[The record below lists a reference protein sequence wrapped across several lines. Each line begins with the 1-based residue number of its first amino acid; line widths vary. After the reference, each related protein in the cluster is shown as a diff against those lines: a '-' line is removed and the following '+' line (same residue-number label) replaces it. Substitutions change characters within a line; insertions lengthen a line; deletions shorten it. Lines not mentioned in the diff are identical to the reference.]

1 VSTNNARTAGRGAT
15 PRGGGQIATSAVPDT
30 SAAGPVSKFS
40 RNLRIAM
47 IVLTVLGVA
56 LATYLTIVH
65 YAGLKPACTAGQ
77 SCIKVQTSYWSKL
90 DGVPVALLGLI
101 GYIGILI
108 SLVLPDREET
118 RAATLFLTL
127 IGVGFSGY
135 LTYREL
141 FSIHAVCEECATSA
155 VFLALLFIAAVTR
168 WILSPMPELDPEV
181 EVRPPRARSKAPARN
196 GNRR

>member
-1 VSTNNARTAGRGAT
+1 
-15 PRGGGQIATSAVPDT
+15 
-30 SAAGPVSKFS
+30 
-40 RNLRIAM
+40 M
-47 IVLTVLGVA
+47 IVLAVLGVA
-56 LATYLTIVH
+56 LASYLTIVH

-77 SCIKVQTSYWSKL
+77 SCIKVQTSVWSKL

-108 SLVLPDREET
+108 SLLLPDREET
-118 RAATLFLTL
+118 RAATLGLTM

-168 WILSPMPELDPEV
+168 WVLAPMPELDPEV

-196 GNRR
+196 GARR